1 MRKLSPSP
9 ALAVFAAA
17 GPPLFAAITVLVGLL
32 KPGYDIAEQ
41 TVSDLAVGDYGWIQN
56 ANFLLLGG
64 AMIAFAVLLRT
75 RRGAL
80 FGFAG
85 AAVIAAA
92 FYETDLAGAPET
104 SHGATHNMLFL
115 LIFLALITAFA
126 LHGSKL
132 TALTVFTGLFVFVMF
147 AGDVGDPLHS
157 VAGLIERAVIA
168 IPLVWISF
176 SAAQQLQAVAP
187 GIRRVEAADAR

>member
-1 MRKLSPSP
+1 MNHRF
-9 ALAVFAAA
+9 LAVAAMA
-17 GPPLFAAITVLVGLL
+17 GPPLFAALTVLAGLV

-41 TVSDLAVGDYGWIQN
+41 TVSDLAVGAYGWIQT
-56 ANFLLLGG
+56 ANFLILGV
-64 AMIAFAVLLRT
+64 AMIAFAALLRT

-85 AAVIAAA
+85 LAVIAAA

-126 LHGSKL
+126 LHGSRI
-132 TALTVFTGLFVFVMF
+132 TALTVFAGLFVFVMF

-157 VAGLIERAVIA
+157 VAGLIERVVIA
-168 IPLVWISF
+168 IPLVWISY
-176 SAAQQLQAVAP
+176 SAAKHLNAVAP
-187 GIRRVEAADAR
+187 GIRRVEAANAR

>member
-1 MRKLSPSP
+1 MNHRL
-9 ALAVFAAA
+9 LAVAATA
-17 GPPLFAAITVLVGLL
+17 GPPLFAALTILAGLV

-41 TVSDLAVGDYGWIQN
+41 TVSDLAVGDSGWIQT
-56 ANFLLLGG
+56 ASFLILGV

-75 RRGAL
+75 RRSAL

-85 AAVIAAA
+85 AAVIASA

-126 LHGSKL
+126 LHGSRL
-132 TALTVFTGLFVFVMF
+132 VALTVFAGLFVFVMF

-157 VAGLIERAVIA
+157 VGGLIERVVIA

-176 SAAQQLQAVAP
+176 SAAKQLNAVAP
-187 GIRRVEAADAR
+187 GIRRVEAAKAR